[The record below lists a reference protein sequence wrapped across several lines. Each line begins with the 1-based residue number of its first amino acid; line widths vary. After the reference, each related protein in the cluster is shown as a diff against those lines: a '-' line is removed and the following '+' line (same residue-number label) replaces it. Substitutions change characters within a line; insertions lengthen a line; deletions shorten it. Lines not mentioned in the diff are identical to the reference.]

1 MSFGMEVLSASLALV
16 EHRDAAAWDELVRT
30 LPGGSLLQSWAW
42 GEFKAC
48 FGWQPL
54 RLAVS
59 SGAATAAAQLLIRP
73 TYGLAA
79 AYVPRGPLLSD
90 DDDVNRALLRS
101 LRSVARRRRAA
112 FLRLEPNVVEGTPGA
127 SVLHSL
133 FQVAG
138 FEPAEPLQP
147 RSSIW
152 LDLRST
158 PAELLAGAT
167 KGHRADVRR
176 AQRNGVRVRVGRSP
190 SDLDAFYSIMQ
201 ATAERQQFAIHDRE
215 YYATAWRMFGAAA
228 RLLLAELA
236 GETVAAFLVFGWGR
250 EAQYMYSGSNELGLK
265 AGANHL
271 LQWHAIAWANQRGC
285 EVYDMWGVPDAFGR
299 MASAQGPELEQL
311 EAEAKA
317 NPLYGVYRF
326 KKGWGGRVVRYLP
339 AYDQVYLRPA
349 YSWWR
354 RRNGIE
360 N

>member
-1 MSFGMEVLSASLALV
+1 MIAAAQLALI
-16 EHRDAAAWDELVRT
+16 EHRDEATWDELVAR

-42 GEFKAC
+42 GEFKAG

-54 RLAVS
+54 RLEVS
-59 SGAATAAAQLLIRP
+59 AGEATAVAQLLIRP
-73 TYGLAA
+73 SYGLAA
-79 AYVPRGPLLSD
+79 AYVPRGPLLGAD
-90 DDDVNRALLRS
+90 DEVNRVLLRS
-101 LRSVARRRRAA
+101 LRSVARRKRAA
-112 FLRLEPNVVEGTPGA
+112 FLRLEPNVAEDSPGA
-127 SVLHSL
+127 DTFHSL
-133 FQVAG
+133 LQVAG

-152 LDLRST
+152 LDLRAT
-158 PAELLAGAT
+158 PAELLAGAS

-176 AQRNGVRVRVGRSP
+176 AERNGVQVRVGRTP
-190 SDLDAFYSIMQ
+190 SDLDSFYAIML
-201 ATAERQQFAIHDRE
+201 ATAQRQAFAIHDRD
-215 YYATAWRMFGAAA
+215 YYAAAWRMFGDAA

-271 LQWHAIAWANQRGC
+271 LQWHAITWAQQRGC
-285 EVYDMWGVPDAFGR
+285 ELYDMWGVPDAFGR
-299 MASAQGPELEQL
+299 MAGAAGQELAQL
-311 EAEAKA
+311 EAEAKEH
-317 NPLYGVYRF
+317 PMYGVYRF

-354 RRNGIE
+354 RRAMG
-360 N
+360 